1 MWMRCLFVALAP
13 ALLLGADTT
22 SLIEAAK
29 QGDVVTLRAL
39 TGKKADVNASEA
51 DGATALHWAS
61 YRDDIEGAT
70 LLMQAGA
77 NVNAANDLGV
87 TPLWNASLNGSA
99 PMVRKLL
106 EARANP
112 NAVLLMG
119 ETPLMVAARSG
130 YVEVVVLLL
139 AKGAEANARGPR
151 GQTALMWAAAQKHAD
166 VVKALLANGADVK
179 ARSESWSQVMA
190 VPPHG
195 HADYNRAIPH
205 GANTAL
211 LFAARAGDLASAKL
225 LVEAGGDVND
235 RDAWGVTA
243 TILAAHSGFRE
254 LVEFLLQKDAD
265 PNLAPAGFTA
275 LHEAVMRRDEA
286 MASALLAHGANPNT
300 PLRTWTPTRRSSR
313 DFHFE
318 PALVGATPF
327 WLAARFTQPAVMRLL
342 VKNGADPL
350 FVHRCSYVAGERF
363 QKRTEATTALMA
375 ALGMAGGGSAWVPPA
390 AEERETLALE
400 TVKLAAELGVDVNAV
415 NADGRTALAAAKSLR
430 YETVAKF
437 LLEKGAR

>member
-1 MWMRCLFVALAP
+1 MRTSCLIVALAP
-13 ALLLGADTT
+13 ALLLSADGT
-22 SLIEAAK
+22 SLIDAAK
-29 QGDVVTLRAL
+29 QGDIVTLRAL
-39 TGKKADVNASEA
+39 IGRKVDVNAVEA
-51 DGATALHWAS
+51 DGTTALHWAS
-61 YRDDIEGAT
+61 YRDDIESVT

-77 NVNAANDLGV
+77 NVNVANDLGV

-106 EARANP
+106 AAQANP
-112 NAVLLMG
+112 NAALLMG

-130 YVEVVVLLL
+130 YVEVVTLLL
-139 AKGAEANARGPR
+139 AKGAHANLRGPR
-151 GQTALMWAAAQKHAD
+151 GQTALMWAAAQKQAE
-166 VVKALLANGADVK
+166 VVKVLLANGADVM

-225 LVEAGGDVND
+225 LVAAGANVND
-235 RDAWGVTA
+235 QDAWGVTPM
-243 TILAAHSGFRE
+243 ILAAHSGFRD

-275 LHEAVMRRDEA
+275 LHEAILRRDEA

-313 DFHFE
+313 DLHFE

-342 VKNGADPL
+342 VKRGADPL

-375 ALGMAGGGSAWVPPA
+375 ALGMAGGGSAWVPPSA
-390 AEERETLALE
+390 DEREQLALE
-400 TVKLAAELGVDVNAV
+400 TVKVAAELGVDVNAV

-430 YETVAKF
+430 YETVTTF
-437 LLEKGAR
+437 LLEKGAH

>member
-1 MWMRCLFVALAP
+1 MRTSCWFVAFTP
-13 ALLLGADTT
+13 ALLVGFDAT

-29 QGDVVTLRAL
+29 QGDSATLRSL
-39 TGKKADVNASEA
+39 IDNKADVNAAEA
-51 DGATALHWAS
+51 DGATALHWVS
-61 YRDDIEGAT
+61 HRDDIKIAT
-70 LLMQAGA
+70 LLIQAGA

-99 PMVRKLL
+99 PMVRQLL

-112 NAVLLMG
+112 NAALLQG

-130 YVEVVVLLL
+130 FVEIVALLL
-139 AKGAEANARGPR
+139 AKGAQANAQGPR
-151 GQTALMWAAAQKHAD
+151 GQTALMWAAAQKHAE
-166 VVKALLANGADVK
+166 VVKILLANGARVA
-179 ARSESWSQVMA
+179 ARSQSWSQVMA

-225 LVEAGGDVND
+225 LVAAGANVND
-235 RDAWGVTA
+235 QDAWGVTP

-275 LHEAVMRRDEA
+275 LHEAILRRDEA

-313 DFHFE
+313 DLHFE

-327 WLAARFTQPAVMRLL
+327 WLAARFTQPAIMRLL
-342 VKNGADPL
+342 VKRGADPL
-350 FVHRCSYVAGERF
+350 FVHRCTYVAGERF
-363 QKRTEATTALMA
+363 QRRTEVTTALMA

-390 AEERETLALE
+390 AEEREALALE
-400 TVKLAAELGVDVNAV
+400 TVKLAAELGVDVNAP
-415 NADGRTALAAAKSLR
+415 NADGSTALAAAKS
-430 YETVAKF
+430 
-437 LLEKGAR
+437 